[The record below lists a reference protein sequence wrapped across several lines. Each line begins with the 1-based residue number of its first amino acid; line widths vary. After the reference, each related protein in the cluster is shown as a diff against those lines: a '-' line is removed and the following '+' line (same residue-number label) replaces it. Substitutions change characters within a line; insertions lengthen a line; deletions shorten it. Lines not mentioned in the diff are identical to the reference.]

1 MKTRFCPS
9 PTGNM
14 HLGNARTALFNT
26 LLALNANGTFL
37 LRIEDTDNAR
47 STMEHTHTLLE
58 DLYWL
63 GCVGEDWQEGPRA
76 YEDVNGQFI
85 CDDENGPMALYWQS
99 KRGAIYKQY
108 YDALESIGAV
118 YPCFCSDY
126 QLAIARK
133 TQLAAGKPPRYSG
146 TCSMLSPNEIAEKRK
161 QGLAP
166 TLRFRVPLNQIVE
179 FEDLIRGKQSF
190 DSGTIGD
197 FIIRRADGSSSFM
210 FCNAID
216 DAVMGVTHALRGED
230 HLTNTPRQLLIL
242 RALKL
247 PEPQYGHISLI
258 VGSDGSPLSKRHG
271 SRSIKELHEEGF
283 LPQAIV
289 NYLARLGHT
298 YANLDEPTH
307 QGLMSLKELALGFS
321 TNTMSTSP
329 ARFDGPQLFYWQKE
343 AINLASLSE
352 LKQWLAPKIDAIVPT
367 AKLELFIE
375 TIRSNIVFP
384 KDAAHWAKIFFLSSI
399 ITFHEKAIHTLQQ
412 AGTIYF
418 DVGIKIIDDFHK
430 DDELDYQRFIKLL
443 QNQLNIKGKG
453 LYQPLRTALTGELH
467 GPELDKIFKIMG
479 KTDVLYRLKQAREIA
494 SQLAS

>member
-14 HLGNARTALFNT
+14 HLGNARTALFNA
-26 LLALNANGTFL
+26 LLAIGVKGTFL
-37 LRIEDTDNAR
+37 LRIEDTDTTR
-47 STMEHTHTLLE
+47 SSIEHTHVLLE

-63 GCVGEDWQEGPRA
+63 GCVGEEWQEGPRA
-76 YEDVNGQFI
+76 YEDINGQI
-85 CDDENGPMALYWQS
+85 VSDDENGPKALYWQS
-99 KRGAIYKQY
+99 KRGAIYQQFY
-108 YDALESIGAV
+108 EALESNGAV

-146 TCSMLSPNEIAEKRK
+146 TCSKLTADEIAEKRK
-161 QGLAP
+161 QGLTS
-166 TLRFRVPLNQIVE
+166 TLRFRVPLNQLVE

-190 DSGTIGD
+190 VSDTIGD

-210 FCNAID
+210 FSNAID

-271 SRSIKELHEEGF
+271 SCSIKELREEGF
-283 LPQAIV
+283 LPQAII

-298 YANLDEPTH
+298 YANLDEQTH
-307 QGLMSLKELALGFS
+307 QGLMSLKELATGFS
-321 TNTMSTSP
+321 THTMSTSP

-343 AINLASLSE
+343 AINLASVEE
-352 LKQWLAPKIDAIVPT
+352 LKQWLAPKTEAMVPT

-412 AGTIYF
+412 AGATYF
-418 DVGIKIIDDFHK
+418 EEGIKIIEGFHK
-430 DDELDYQRFIKLL
+430 DDELDYHQFIQLL
-443 QNQLNIKGKG
+443 QNQLNMKGKG

-479 KTDVLYRLKQAREIA
+479 KTDVLYRLKQAKELA
-494 SQLAS
+494 SQ